1 MTHTDTNSAYS
12 NEVWE
17 VQLTTAEKPRRVI
30 ESWRVIGR
38 DNVRRVAAAVA
49 LPLQLA
55 PDVRSANAA
64 AERVQCKYVG
74 LV

>member
-17 VQLTTAEKPRRVI
+17 VQLTTAEKPRRVL

-38 DNVRRVAAAVA
+38 DNVRRVAAVA

>member
-1 MTHTDTNSAYS
+1 MCALGGLTKENKMTHTDTNSAYS

-17 VQLTTAEKPRRVI
+17 VQLTTAEKPRRVL

-38 DNVRRVAAAVA
+38 DNVRRVAAA
-49 LPLQLA
+49 
-55 PDVRSANAA
+55 NAA